1 MLEIK
6 YTAQPFYSNVGG
18 INDPCTKKLELQF
31 ENDATS
37 LEIIAQLVKV
47 LEFMGYSKQTKSSW
61 IDFVDAMAWD
71 GVLINDLKDKEDGR

>member
-18 INDPCTKKLELQF
+18 INDPCTKNLVLQF
-31 ENDATS
+31 DDEASS

-47 LEFMGYSKQTKSSW
+47 LEFMGYSKQTKSMW
-61 IDFVDAMAWD
+61 LDFVDAMAWD
-71 GVLINDLKDKEDGR
+71 GVLIDDLKESQEN